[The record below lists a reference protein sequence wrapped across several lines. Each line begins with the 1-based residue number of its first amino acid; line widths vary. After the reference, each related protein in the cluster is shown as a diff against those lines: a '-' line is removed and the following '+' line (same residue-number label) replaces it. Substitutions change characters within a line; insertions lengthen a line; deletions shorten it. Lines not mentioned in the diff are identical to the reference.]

1 MCNLIRSVCVKLIKE
16 LVEMVVFAILFML
29 LAILNIFFPA
39 MGWYIRYGWMI
50 KGDSEPSDA
59 YLMMSRISSVIVLIV
74 FLIFFLPIIFS

>member
-1 MCNLIRSVCVKLIKE
+1 
-16 LVEMVVFAILFML
+16 MVVFAILFML